1 MKQLPKRYDITQ
13 CALYKCSNKN
23 RLEKLLCLES
33 GGLKQINT
41 IIRYHSFEID
51 KKHSSEKRKITAPD
65 STLKLV
71 QSRILSLLQ
80 NVMRPDWLIS
90 SQKGKCYIDNG
101 KSHLTGRYIL
111 TMDIKKFYDNC
122 TREPVY
128 QFFIKKLKTAP
139 DIAEILTD
147 IVTYDSGVPTGCPTS
162 QIIAFYAYY
171 DMFSEI
177 NDVAQRF
184 GCQFTLYVDDMTFSS
199 SESFSPKI
207 LTREIDCILRKYGHK
222 PKYQKVNYYSAEE
235 FKPITGTV
243 ITPRQTLV
251 VPNGLQKTI
260 YDGFQEIKNA
270 STKAAC
276 SAEEEKRLISLKG
289 QIQAARNIEEGKF
302 PEILR
307 ISNKIKTSENHLNPN
322 KKTHRK
328 HRGKILIKPKASQ

>member
-1 MKQLPKRYDITQ
+1 MKQPPKRYDITQ
-13 CALYKCSNKN
+13 CALYKCSSKN
-23 RLEKLLCLES
+23 RLERLLNLET
-33 GGLKQINT
+33 GGLKRINT
-41 IIRYHSFEID
+41 IIGYHSFEID

-71 QSRILSLLQ
+71 QARILSLLQ
-80 NVMRPDWLIS
+80 NVIRPDWLVS

-101 KSHLTGRYIL
+101 KTHITGRYVL

-122 TREPVY
+122 TREQVY

-139 DIAEILTD
+139 DIAKILSD

-177 NDVAQRF
+177 NKMAQNF

-199 SESFSPKI
+199 SESYSPKL

-222 PKYQKVNYYSAEE
+222 PKYKKVKYYSAGDY
-235 FKPITGTV
+235 KPITGTV
-243 ITPRQTLV
+243 ITPQQTLV

-260 YDGFQEIKNA
+260 YDGFQEIKDA
-270 STKAAC
+270 SIKTIC
-276 SAEEEKRLISLKG
+276 SAEEEKRLLSLKG

-307 ISNKIKTSENHLNPN
+307 ISSQINISENYIKPVIKSH
-322 KKTHRK
+322 KKHK
-328 HRGKILIKPKASQ
+328 GKIIIT